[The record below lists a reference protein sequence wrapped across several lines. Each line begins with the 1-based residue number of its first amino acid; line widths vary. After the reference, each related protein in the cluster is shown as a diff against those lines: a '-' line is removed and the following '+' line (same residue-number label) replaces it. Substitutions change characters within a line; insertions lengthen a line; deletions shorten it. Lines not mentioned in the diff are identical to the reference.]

1 MLTEND
7 LNAPAVLQ
15 YETAGSSIEDGQVD
29 WSDAQEF
36 ASLREALHWVV
47 TTDAPAGQ
55 EAYIRAASGM
65 VVRPE
70 MLEGLWAS
78 LQGP

>member
-1 MLTEND
+1 MLSEQD

-15 YETAGSSIEDGQVD
+15 WETIGAAVPDDVID
-29 WSDAQEF
+29 WDDAREF
-36 ASLREALHWVV
+36 ASLREALHWALNAE
-47 TTDAPAGQ
+47 APAGL
-55 EAYIRAASGM
+55 EAYIRATSGF

-70 MLEGLWAS
+70 MLEGLLLS